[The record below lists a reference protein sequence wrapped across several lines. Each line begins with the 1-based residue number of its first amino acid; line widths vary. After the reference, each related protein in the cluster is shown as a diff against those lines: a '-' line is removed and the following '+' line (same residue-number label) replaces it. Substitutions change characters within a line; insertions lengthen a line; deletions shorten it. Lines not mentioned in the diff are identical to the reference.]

1 VNAEAVPASG
11 PWPVVAPVVRRITP
25 VGVIIACT
33 AALAAALRFY
43 QLARHGYLFGITQ
56 YDDGV
61 YFGSAVRFV
70 HGALPYRDFVSVQ
83 PPGIIWLMAPVAL
96 ATKAMGTAWGLAIA
110 RMLTV
115 CADTAGVVL
124 IGLLVRHRGILAVTT
139 ACGILAVYPEA
150 IGASSTLMLEPWL
163 NLFCLIS
170 ALAAFDGERLAGRK
184 RLLWA
189 GVAVGFAGAI
199 KLWAIAPALVLAAL
213 CATRPRR
220 APAFAAG
227 AAAGFLIP
235 VLPLALLAP
244 TTFWDGVFVAQFSRA
259 GIVRVSVW
267 TRLEGM
273 TGLTNVGG
281 ANHGMAALVLFV
293 VVALVGTTCAG
304 ASILAG
310 RLPPELE
317 WFALA
322 TTALITLMLLLP
334 AQYFHHYTSFLG
346 PFLAISLAL
355 PPARLATARWAR
367 AAGTVIAAAV
377 VCVIALIQF
386 RAEAALAPSP
396 RFTAKSVRAIPPGA
410 CVVTDM
416 VSITISVD
424 RFVSRAPGCPL
435 IVDTTGTDYTLS
447 GGHNGWTGAASSP
460 AVRRVWQDAF
470 AHAQYIWLSGRNQKW
485 IPWTHSLVE
494 YFDAHF
500 VRVGNSVAGAP
511 SKLFV
516 RRELAASLPGAVAAP
531 RGRG

>member
-1 VNAEAVPASG
+1 M
-11 PWPVVAPVVRRITP
+11 
-25 VGVIIACT
+25 IIACT
-33 AALAAALRFY
+33 AALAGALRFY

-61 YFGSAVRFV
+61 YFGSAVRFA
-70 HGALPYRDFVSVQ
+70 HGALPYRDFVFVQ

-96 ATKAMGTAWGLAIA
+96 VTKAMGTAGGLAVA
-110 RMLTV
+110 RVLTA
-115 CADTAGVVL
+115 CADTASVVL

-150 IGASSTLMLEPWL
+150 IGAASTLLLEPWL

-170 ALAAFDGERLAGRK
+170 ALAAFDGDNLAGRK

-199 KLWAIAPALVLAAL
+199 KLWAIVPALVLAVL

-220 APAFAAG
+220 VPAFTAG

-244 TTFWDGVFVAQFSRA
+244 TTFWNGVFVSQYSRG
-259 GIVRVSVW
+259 GITRVSLW

-273 TGLTNVGG
+273 AGLTNVSG
-281 ANHGMAALVLFV
+281 ANHGTAALVLFV
-293 VVALVGTTCAG
+293 VVALVGTTCAA

-310 RLPPELE
+310 SLPPALE
-317 WFALA
+317 CFALA
-322 TTALITLMLLLP
+322 TTALVALMLLLP

-355 PPARLATARWAR
+355 PPARLATAKWAR
-367 AAGTVIAAAV
+367 AGGTAIAVAV

-386 RAEAALAPSP
+386 RAEAAAHRAPQFPAASI
-396 RFTAKSVRAIPPGA
+396 RAIPPGA

-416 VSITISVD
+416 ASMTISAD
-424 RFVSRAPGCPL
+424 RFVSSVPGCPL
-435 IVDTTGTDYTLS
+435 IVDTTGTDYALS
-447 GGHNGWTGAASSP
+447 GGRNGWTGAAASP
-460 AVRRVWQDAF
+460 AVRRAWRSAF
-470 AHAQYIWLSGRNQKW
+470 AHAQYIWLTRRRNQKW
-485 IPWTHSLVE
+485 IPWTPSLAE
-494 YFDAHF
+494 YFHAHF
-500 VRVGNSVAGAP
+500 VRVQDRIPTAP
-511 SKLFV
+511 SGLFV
-516 RRELAASLPGAVAAP
+516 RKELAAQPA
-531 RGRG
+531 GR